1 MRNGTWCRKYNNRA
15 LTSFLNR
22 KHHKNYNL
30 DEVLDAIDTYMVS
43 FQEKYKWGYSTEYF
57 IAGTYCCHVNNIA
70 YLLNNHRTSAK
81 DMRNVI
87 ASLSAEDRLKY
98 DYGLLEEKYIENQS
112 RLVEDDENVKQLTE
126 IFAEK
131 KILLVAPGKSSVDS
145 YEKVQTVLKEKNVIT
160 IAVNA
165 ILPDYKYDYLF
176 FSNRVRYEYAKIYIC
191 KRI

>member
-1 MRNGTWCRKYNNRA
+1 
-15 LTSFLNR
+15 
-22 KHHKNYNL
+22 
-30 DEVLDAIDTYMVS
+30 
-43 FQEKYKWGYSTEYF
+43 
-57 IAGTYCCHVNNIA
+57 
-70 YLLNNHRTSAK
+70 
-81 DMRNVI
+81 MRNVI

-176 FSNRVRYEYAKIYIC
+176 SQTEYAMNMQNLHMQKNLIIQKELYC
-191 KRI
+191 RM